1 MSVVLVCPYSLS
13 LPGGVQGQV
22 LGLARTLRQRGVT
35 AACSAPAT
43 GRRPKPGVI
52 SVGPSVSLAANG
64 CVAPLAPDPKA
75 IRRTLE
81 VLAAVRP
88 DVLHL
93 HEPLV
98 PGPALAALLA
108 GSGPGGGHVPRLG
121 AGSRL
126 CLAPAG
132 GPGRGPAHRVADGR
146 IARGPGAG
154 RALARRRLPR
164 PAQRRRGRPVRQGR
178 APGRPPETPGG
189 SGRAI
194 LFVGRHEPR
203 KGLEV
208 LLEAFSALDP
218 DAVLWVAG
226 EGPETAALAAATPG
240 NVEWLG
246 RISDEELAARLRTA
260 AVFCAPSLHGESFG
274 VVLLEAMA
282 AGTPV
287 VASDIAGYRDVARH
301 DGEAVLVPGGDPPP
315 SPTAPTGPRR
325 PRAVRSSRRSRDGPG
340 GRVLDGTPGRPLRRA
355 VRNPAGPNAL
365 KQQEQKQEN
374 RATRGAG
381 GRVATGRALFVAH
394 PVTGA
399 GRDPARSGVG
409 HLGSVGAARVR
420 PASSRTPPGVRKPIS
435 VAGC

>member
-1 MSVVLVCPYSLS
+1 MRVVLICPYSLT

-35 AACSAPAT
+35 ATVLGPCDGPPPEA
-43 GRRPKPGVI
+43 GVI

-64 CVAPLAPDPKA
+64 SVAPLAPDPPA

-81 VLAAVRP
+81 VLAAEEP

-98 PGPALAALLA
+98 PGPALTALLA
-108 GSGPGGGHVPRLG
+108 GSVPAVGTFHASGRV
-121 AGSRL
+121 
-126 CLAPAG
+126 PAYVWL
-132 GPGRGPAHRVADGR
+132 RPAVRAVARR
-146 IARGPGAG
+146 IGIRTAVSPEA
-154 RALARRRLPR
+154 RALAERWLGGACHVMPNGVEVERFAKADPW
-164 PAQRRRGRPVRQGR
+164 PA
-178 APGRPPETPGG
+178 PETPGG

-208 LLEAFSALDP
+208 LLKAFSALDT

-226 EGPETAALAAATPG
+226 EGPETAALAAAAPS

-246 RISDEELAARLRTA
+246 RISDQELAERLRSA

-287 VASDIAGYRDVARH
+287 VASDISGYRDVARP
-301 DGEAVLVPGGDPPP
+301 GREAVLVAPNDP
-315 SPTAPTGPRR
+315 A
-325 PRAVRSSRRSRDGPG
+325 ALADGLR
-340 GRVLDGTPGRPLRRA
+340 RVLDDPILAGRLVEA
-355 VRNPAGPNAL
+355 
-365 KQQEQKQEN
+365 
-374 RATRGAG
+374 
-381 GRVATGRALFVAH
+381 
-394 PVTGA
+394 GA
-399 GRDPARSGVG
+399 GRAAAFSMER
-409 HLGSVGAARVR
+409 LAARYVDLYE
-420 PASSRTPPGVRKPIS
+420 ALLARTS
-435 VAGC
+435 